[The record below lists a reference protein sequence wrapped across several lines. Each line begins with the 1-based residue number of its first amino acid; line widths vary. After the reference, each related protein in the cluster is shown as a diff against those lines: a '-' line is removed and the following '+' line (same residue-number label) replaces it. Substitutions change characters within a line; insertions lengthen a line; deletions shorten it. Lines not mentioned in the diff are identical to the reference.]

1 MAQSSNRD
9 INVALAYHEATK
21 HSYTSVRSDAHLL
34 DWSNRPLP
42 YKIYPGAGTLALPRD
57 LSLSQISTLSAL
69 RRRSDSAQKSVDL
82 ETVTRLLFCADGLTR
97 QANVGGEDYHFRAA
111 ASAGALYPVEIY
123 LVAGEIEGME
133 PGLYH
138 LLPADLKLH
147 GLRRGDWRALPG
159 RLHRINFSPPCS
171 RSVYND
177 QHLLAQRLEVPRA
190 RLPLLLLGYWNDARE
205 PAGSGER
212 RSARY

>member
-138 LLPADLKLH
+138 LLTRRSETAWPPA
-147 GLRRGDWRALPG
+147 RRLAPLPG

-177 QHLLAQRLEVPRA
+177 QHLLARRLEVPCA

-212 RSARY
+212 RRARY